1 LGAGIVNV
9 DTADLEGLGQY
20 IRSRR
25 QALGLTQTQL
35 GQRLGWMQ
43 ERVSILENGKYGMP
57 SLPALAR
64 LAVACEV
71 PLMDI
76 LRAAGYGDD
85 ARMEFNSWTA
95 EHPNGPALLYTLQQL
110 LAIEVGTMKD
120 ALDQASDLVAG
131 VMGADKVDAFLYEPA
146 IKSLV
151 AIGASNTAM
160 GRRQRELGL
169 DRMALANRGRE
180 VDVFETGEPYLTG
193 DAANDPAMLVGM
205 VEGLGISSFLGVP
218 LTVGG
223 NRRGVLVVNS
233 VQRNQFHPEDIPFF
247 ETVARW
253 VGMTAH
259 RAELME
265 EVQRDAVEKARRTGT
280 EELIEYL
287 GRDTQ
292 LHLAPVMHRLETLRQ
307 AVAQN
312 GHTEYIA
319 ELQSIRESVGHVER
333 SIEDLLDASALERGL
348 VPLNLEA
355 TDIVG
360 LVREV
365 VDQYREAMAPVF
377 VRAPDGLQTQVDA
390 ARIRGA
396 IDALVRNALRR
407 SPGSVPIVVDVAVLN
422 QDGDDRVIVSVQD
435 EGTSLNVVAG
445 PQLDAGYSGLVDVPA
460 VGLEL
465 YGARSAVEAHGGMV
479 TVDTPSLNTAIFKLS
494 LPLAPVERSQAS

>member
-1 LGAGIVNV
+1 MVNV

-25 QALGLTQTQL
+25 QALSLTQTQL

-64 LAVACEV
+64 LAIACEV
-71 PLMDI
+71 PLMEI

-85 ARMEFNSWTA
+85 AHMELNSWTG

-131 VMGADKVDAFLYEPA
+131 VMGADKVDAFLYDPA

-151 AIGASNTAM
+151 AIGASNTEL
-160 GRRQRELGL
+160 GRRQRAIGM
-169 DRMALANRGRE
+169 DRLAIVNRGRE
-180 VDVFETGEPYLTG
+180 VEVFETGEPYLTG
-193 DAANDPAMLVGM
+193 DAGSDPSMLVGM
-205 VEGLGISSFLGVP
+205 VEGLGVASLLGVP
-218 LTVGG
+218 LNVGG
-223 NRRGVLVVNS
+223 NRRGVLVANS
-233 VQRNQFHPEDIPFF
+233 VQPNRFHAEDIPFF

-259 RAELME
+259 RAELIE
-265 EVQRDAVEKARRTGT
+265 EVQRDAVEKAHRTGA

-292 LHLAPVMHRLETLRQ
+292 MHLAPVLHRLETLSQ
-307 AVAQN
+307 TVVQN
-312 GHTEYIA
+312 SHMEYA
-319 ELQSIRESVGHVER
+319 DDLRSIREGVGHVER

-348 VPLNLEA
+348 VPLNLES
-355 TDIVG
+355 TDIVR

-377 VRAPDGLQTQVDA
+377 VRAPEGLQTQVDA
-390 ARIRGA
+390 TRIRGA

-422 QDGDDRVIVSVQD
+422 QDGDDRVVVSVQD
-435 EGTSLNVVAG
+435 EGTSLNVDAG
-445 PQLDAGYSGLVDVPA
+445 PQLGTGYSGVVDGPA

-479 TVDTPSLNTAIFKLS
+479 TVDTPSLNTAIFKLF
-494 LPLAPVERSQAS
+494 LPLAPVERSQTR